1 MTLERLLIESE
12 CRALVAET
20 ARRADAA
27 QPDALAA
34 LFTADAVLVR
44 PGAAPLVGRD
54 AIRAAYAE
62 RPPNRLTRHL
72 VTHTRVTVVD
82 ADTVDA
88 ASLLLVWSG
97 NHDDPPGPR
106 GRPGQQAVGEF
117 DDRLVRTPEGWRIAR
132 REARFVLQAAEG

>member
-1 MTLERLLIESE
+1 MTLERLLLEAD

-20 ARRADAA
+20 TRCVDAA
-27 QPDALAA
+27 QPDALAL
-34 LFTADAVLVR
+34 LFTADAVLLR
-44 PGAAPLVGRD
+44 PGAAPLVGRA

-72 VTHTRVTVVD
+72 VTHTRITVVD

-97 NHDDPPGPR
+97 SSDDAPGPR

-132 REARFVLQAAEG
+132 REARFVLHAPGG